1 MFQYV
6 NLDKLLTDYPEL
18 HIWEYGESHT
28 PRCIRGTFV
37 MDANHNGVRFLKE
50 YSIKIDLS
58 GEESPSVRET
68 GHHIDSNYPHRYT
81 NGKLC
86 LGTETDI
93 IITCCHNNKF
103 DLPLW
108 FDEFV
113 IPYFYSYE
121 YYKRMG
127 EYPFG
132 ERSHGKYGV
141 LEYYMDTFNL
151 ESHNQAQNF
160 LSFVNQHGKYRG
172 HFFCPCGSGKRIR
185 DCHKNEFIKAL
196 EPILKE
202 RIRIDLDSL
211 KG

>member
-50 YSIKIDLS
+50 YSIKIDLT
-58 GEESPSVRET
+58 EDKTPLIREI
-68 GHHIDSNYPHRYT
+68 GHHIDSTYPHRYT
-81 NGKLC
+81 NGGLC

-93 IITCCHNNKF
+93 ILSCCRDDKF
-103 DLPLW
+103 DISLW
-108 FDEFV
+108 FDTFV
-113 IPYFYSYE
+113 ISYFYSYE
-121 YYKRMG
+121 YFKRMG

-132 ERSHGKYGV
+132 ERSHGENGI
-141 LEYYMDTFNL
+141 LEYYMETFNL
-151 ESHNQAQNF
+151 DNFEQARAF
-160 LSFVNQHGKYRG
+160 IEFVNQHHQYRG

-196 EPILKE
+196 EPIIKE
-202 RIRIDLDSL
+202 RIRIDSESL